1 MVVDGGAGDCS
12 VAGSSQSRSSKPDEC
27 ARSSPAEIGVGAVR
41 KTCLSLPAFEWLRD
55 LTETSKR
62 SDPAIASQERKLENA
77 GSCTRRALSG
87 LGIRHPESTLLEPV
101 ASFPATLSNSS
112 VALACT
118 ALTGAYSR
126 EPLGTGPIR
135 QGWRSL
141 ASGLTAVCLLQE
153 TCEFLDQQ
161 HCVDRFRQV
170 SVHRG
175 RGQKE
180 EIEATPHSCR

>member
-1 MVVDGGAGDCS
+1 MVVYRSAGNCPAAGPPQPRGGNSHECTRPRQRKLAVAVPGRHAVSSGFSMAAGTDGNIEALGLGNRQSGD
-12 VAGSSQSRSSKPDEC
+12 
-27 ARSSPAEIGVGAVR
+27 EIGKCR
-41 KTCLSLPAFEWLRD
+41 
-55 LTETSKR
+55 
-62 SDPAIASQERKLENA
+62 
-77 GSCTRRALSG
+77 SCTRRAFSG
-87 LGIRHPESTLLEPV
+87 LRIDTLNQTLFEPV
-101 ASFPATLSNSS
+101 VSFPAALSNSS
-112 VALACT
+112 VALACA

-175 RGQKE
+175 RDQKE
-180 EIEATPHSCR
+180 EIGAAPHSCR